1 MKFSLLYLL
10 CTATVL
16 ASANEAL
23 SGGHTT
29 TTVTGANA
37 FSMPAA
43 NLPMMNRLDFSV
55 GNSFFR
61 NPWVT
66 APASTDARDGLGP
79 LFNANGCQNCHIKD
93 GRGHPP
99 LNADD
104 DAVSMLIRLSIPNLA
119 HGNLT
124 QTGVVPEPNYGGQ
137 LQDQAIPGA
146 KPEARIAIEWQ
157 YSKIALADGTQ
168 VELRAPQINLENL
181 AYGPMHEQVMMS
193 MRIAPPMIGLGLLEN
208 LSEDSILAN
217 ADPDDADGD
226 GISGRANW
234 VWDIAEQR
242 TALGR
247 FGWKAGQPSL
257 SQQNASAFAGD
268 IGITSQ
274 LKPATDCTPSQH
286 CQRFA
291 NGGEFEAE
299 QNTLKFVDFYTR
311 HLAVPKRRNIDTRAV
326 QYGKTIF
333 NSIECAACHVS
344 GQTTALNQDLPAL
357 SQQRIY
363 PYTDMLLHDMGEGL
377 ADHRPEFA
385 ASGSEW
391 RTPPLWGL
399 GYTEEVGGQAF
410 YLHDGRARTLEEA
423 ILWHG
428 GEALTSRNAY
438 MALPSAQRAAL
449 IKFLES
455 L

>member
-1 MKFSLLYLL
+1 MKFTLLVLL
-10 CTATVL
+10 CA
-16 ASANEAL
+16 ASANAAANEAL

-37 FSMPAA
+37 FSMPAV

-79 LFNANGCQNCHIKD
+79 IFNANGCQNCHIKD

-104 DAVSMLIRLSIPNLA
+104 DAVSMLIRLSIPNLQQQD
-119 HGNLT
+119 LT
-124 QTGVVPEPNYGGQ
+124 HSGVLPEPTYGGQ

-146 KPEARIAIEWQ
+146 NPEARIAVDWQ
-157 YSKIALADGTQ
+157 YSVVALWDGSQ
-168 VELRAPQINLENL
+168 IQLRAPQINLEDL

-193 MRIAPPMIGLGLLEN
+193 MRIAPPMIGLGLLES
-208 LSEDSILAN
+208 LSEESILAN
-217 ADPDDADGD
+217 ADPNDANGD

-234 VWDIAEQR
+234 VWDIAAQQS
-242 TALGR
+242 ALGR
-247 FGWKAGQPSL
+247 FGWKAGQPNL

-274 LKPATDCTPSQH
+274 LRPSTDCTASQG
-286 CQRFA
+286 CERFP

-311 HLAVPKRRNIDTRAV
+311 HLAVPKRRNIDQRAV
-326 QYGKTIF
+326 KYGKTIF
-333 NSIECAACHVS
+333 QSIECAACHVS
-344 GQTTALNQDLPAL
+344 GQITAINPEFPAL

-377 ADHRPEFA
+377 ADNRPEFLA
-385 ASGSEW
+385 TGSEW

-410 YLHDGRARTLEEA
+410 YLHDGRARTIEEA

-428 GEALTSRNAY
+428 GEAETSRNAY
-438 MALPSAQRAAL
+438 VALPSAQRQAL